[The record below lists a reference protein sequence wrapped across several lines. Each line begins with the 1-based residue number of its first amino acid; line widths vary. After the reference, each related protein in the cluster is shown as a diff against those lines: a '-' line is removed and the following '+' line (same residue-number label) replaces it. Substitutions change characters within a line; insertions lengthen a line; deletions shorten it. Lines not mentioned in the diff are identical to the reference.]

1 MTSFLLASLDMTKTA
16 PVAFLGCAEAR
27 IGNAAPTP
35 TANIKRLRVTFNIC
49 SSLGRQIARDRGGAL
64 SDSMES
70 PSRTQLRDCATV
82 GASGDRK
89 VTREMELSL
98 GCGGSNRTCGCI
110 DGTYASDSCAGLSY
124 LLRLAVVAS

>member
-1 MTSFLLASLDMTKTA
+1 MPLAARSKAMTSFLLASLDMTKTA
-16 PVAFLGCAEAR
+16 PVALLGCAEAR
-27 IGNAAPTP
+27 GGNVAPTP

-49 SSLGRQIARDRGGAL
+49 NSLERQIARDRGAAL

-70 PSRTQLRDCATV
+70 PWRTHLRDCATV

-98 GCGGSNRTCGCI
+98 GC
-110 DGTYASDSCAGLSY
+110 DKMAL
-124 LLRLAVVAS
+124 